1 MPHMLLAGQVV
12 AAIAGLIHVWIFL
25 LESVWFE
32 RPSVYGRFGLRSAE
46 QAKVVRGFAFNQGFY
61 NLFLAFGVS
70 LGVALMLRS
79 GGAAADAGMFVA
91 GKAIAMFAC
100 GSMAAAG
107 AVLLV
112 TDRRFLRA
120 ASLQALPGLAAVA
133 LLFLS

>member
-1 MPHMLLAGQVV
+1 
-12 AAIAGLIHVWIFL
+12 
-25 LESVWFE
+25 
-32 RPSVYGRFGLRSAE
+32 
-46 QAKVVRGFAFNQGFY
+46 
-61 NLFLAFGVS
+61 
-70 LGVALMLRS
+70 
-79 GGAAADAGMFVA
+79 MFVA

-112 TDRRFLRA
+112 TDRRVLRA